1 MRIKEFLAIDAVEQA
16 DGDLDQ
22 DVTGLAYDSRKA
34 GAGQIFFAVP
44 GEKVDGH
51 DFIAD
56 AVRRGAAAVVFS
68 REGNWP
74 HASAAVRV
82 KDTRRALALWAAHF
96 FDRPST
102 KLTLVGIT
110 GTNGKTTLSYLIES
124 MLQAAAREPGVIGT
138 ISYRYRGSEAPSHHT
153 TPESFDLQEMLAE
166 MVQAGVKSVAMEVSS
181 HALAQDRVRG
191 LAFDVGVFT
200 NLSRD
205 HLDYH
210 RDMDD
215 YFLAKSRLFTDYLKE
230 SCKPNKA
237 AVIYADDPYGRKLL
251 AKVRGEDSMLGA
263 MARMCNGTCAR
274 FM

>member
-1 MRIKEFLAIDAVEQA
+1 MVAGTRVKFWFSICKARAMRIKEFLAIDAVEQA

-124 MLQAAAREPGVIGT
+124 MLQAAARDPGVIGT
-138 ISYRYRGSEAPSHHT
+138 ISYRYRGSRGAVASHDARVVRFARDARRDGPSR
-153 TPESFDLQEMLAE
+153 SQ
-166 MVQAGVKSVAMEVSS
+166 
-181 HALAQDRVRG
+181 VR
-191 LAFDVGVFT
+191 
-200 NLSRD
+200 RD
-205 HLDYH
+205 GSI
-210 RDMDD
+210 
-215 YFLAKSRLFTDYLKE
+215 F
-230 SCKPNKA
+230 
-237 AVIYADDPYGRKLL
+237 
-251 AKVRGEDSMLGA
+251 
-263 MARMCNGTCAR
+263 ARSGSG
-274 FM
+274 